1 MALVITL
8 IMLSVV
14 TITAVAFLMVARRER
29 AAVAAAG
36 EQADV
41 RIAAD
46 AALNRAR
53 ARILAQIASS
63 GMRESPTLF
72 VSTNFI
78 APFYTRGFTAAGQGC
93 RWVPLSPINGTRHW
107 PMFLTCTKAAR
118 ST

>member
-1 MALVITL
+1 MKRLSPQSSRRGVALVITL

-29 AAVAAAG
+29 SAVAAAG

-53 ARILAQIASS
+53 ARILADIASS
-63 GMRESPTLF
+63 EMRESPTLF

-78 APFYTRGFTAAGQGC
+78 APF
-93 RWVPLSPINGTRHW
+93 
-107 PMFLTCTKAAR
+107 
-118 ST
+118 